1 MFINFNCS
9 RLPHILFCTPNTC
22 WPFYFHWG
30 PWLSIGILFTTFI
43 SPKHSRTIMHP
54 KVNISY
60 LPIDMRYLTEHR
72 VQWLSTVIWTVAIFR
87 GLAFLGEGR
96 LLSFPHWKP
105 NVASGIP
112 LLCINH
118 FFLLCNI
125 PSSLFFFKLHFPFL
139 ILVISQNST

>member
-1 MFINFNCS
+1 MFINFICFWLS
-9 RLPHILFCTPNTC
+9 HILFCTPNTY

-30 PWLSIGILFTTFI
+30 PWLSMGILFTTFF

-60 LPIDMRYLTEHR
+60 LPIDTRCLTEHR
-72 VQWLSTVIWTVAIFR
+72 VQWLSTIIWTVAIFR
-87 GLAFLGEGR
+87 GPAFPGEGR

-112 LLCINH
+112 LLCICAISLHLCFSLNFTSH
-118 FFLLCNI
+118 F
-125 PSSLFFFKLHFPFL
+125 SS
-139 ILVISQNST
+139 